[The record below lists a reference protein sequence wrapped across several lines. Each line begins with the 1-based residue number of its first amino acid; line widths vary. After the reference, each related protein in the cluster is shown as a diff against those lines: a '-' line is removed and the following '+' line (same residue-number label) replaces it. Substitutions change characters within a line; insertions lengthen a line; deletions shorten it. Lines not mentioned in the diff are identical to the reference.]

1 MLNLIKIEGS
11 RINVPEPEY
20 LTVGTTAIVAGE
32 GLVLNASGKL
42 VNCGT
47 TKPTF
52 VALSGA
58 AAGAEAAVGRV
69 TPDCV
74 FDVELNADASSLVPG
89 AKVALVGGLKVAGT
103 ASESGVATVV
113 NTLDSTKSGEIIRV
127 RFV

>member
-1 MLNLIKIEGS
+1 MFNLVKIEGS

-32 GLVLNASGKL
+32 GLILSSGKL

-47 TKPTF
+47 AKPTF

-74 FDVELNADASSLVPG
+74 FDVELNADASALVPG
-89 AKVALVGGLKVAGT
+89 AKVLLVGGLKVGGA
-103 ASESGVATVV
+103 ADNAGVATVV
-113 NTLDSTKSGEIIRV
+113 DTLGSTKAGEKIRV